1 MLKRLSYFV
10 GALAL
15 GVFSC
20 AKKGMP
26 TGGPKDEVA
35 PKMMLTQPA
44 NASVEFKGNQFK
56 LFFDENITF
65 KDLEKQLI
73 VSPPLRNK
81 LSVMPMTGM
90 AKKMAIITIN
100 DTLQPNTT
108 YSFNFGKSIVDATEA
123 NPLSDF
129 KYLFSTGK
137 YLDSLKLSGFVRD
150 AELKKTEFPVSVFLY
165 EADSIYNDSVVYN
178 KNPRYVAIT
187 QDSLGTFSFENIK
200 QGKYRMVAIK
210 DKNENYRFDIAKEK
224 IGFYTQP
231 ISVPNDTIYR
241 VDVFKQIP
249 DFKPNKPIQSFGN
262 QLLLGYKGNPKN
274 VKVSIKNG
282 TEEIPSVI
290 TYFPKKDSLQVW
302 YKPLKADSLAVKIE
316 KDAFVKEFYV
326 KVKEKKSDSLAIS
339 VINSGTLHFREHF
352 ALKLNTPLESLD
364 VKKMKLFDADSTLI
378 SFKTNYIPLERKIEI
393 LFKKEPA
400 TKYVFIAEPGAIQD
414 LFGTEN
420 DKMLSFKIETKELT
434 EYGNLKVNIQ
444 NAKRFPVLVQ
454 LTNEKGEVLAEQ
466 SVLKN
471 QSVLFEGLL
480 PSLYQMRAVYDDNVN
495 QIWDTGHY
503 LKKIQPEEIVY
514 FPKPLDVR
522 MNWDIDQN
530 FDLSK

>member
-1 MLKRLSYFV
+1 MFKRLSYFIV
-10 GALAL
+10 VFALV
-15 GVFSC
+15 VFSC

-26 TGGPKDEVA
+26 TGGPKDETA
-35 PKMMLTQPA
+35 PKILLVQPA
-44 NASVEFKGNQFK
+44 NASVEFTGNQFK
-56 LFFDENITF
+56 LFFNENIAF

-81 LSVMPMTGM
+81 LSVMPMAGM
-90 AKKMAIITIN
+90 SKKMAVITIN

-123 NPLSDF
+123 NPLPDF
-129 KYLFSTGK
+129 KYIFSTGK
-137 YLDSLKLSGFVRD
+137 YLDSLKLTGFVRD
-150 AELKKTEFPVSVFLY
+150 AELQKTEFPVSVFLY
-165 EADSIYNDSVVYN
+165 EADADYNDSVVYN

-241 VDVFKQIP
+241 LDIFKEIP
-249 DFKPNKPIQSFGN
+249 DFKPNKPSQSLGN
-262 QLLLGYKGNPKN
+262 QLLMGYKGNPKN
-274 VKVSIKNG
+274 VKVSVKNG
-282 TEEIPSVI
+282 TEVIPSVT
-290 TYFPKKDSLQVW
+290 TYFPKKDSLQIW
-302 YKPLKADSLAVKIE
+302 YKPLKADSLAVKVE
-316 KDAFVKEFYV
+316 KDLFSKEFYV
-326 KVKEKKSDSLAIS
+326 KIKEKKSDSLAITA
-339 VINSGTLHFREHF
+339 VNSGTLHFRETF
-352 ALKLNTPLESLD
+352 ALKLNTPLEVLD
-364 VKKMKLFDADSTLI
+364 VNKIKLLNADSTLV
-378 SFKTNYIPLERKIEI
+378 SFKASYIPLERKIEI
-393 LFKKEPA
+393 IFKKEPA
-400 TKYVFIAEPGAIQD
+400 TKYTLKVQPNAIQD
-414 LFGTEN
+414 FFGKYNTKDLKYN
-420 DKMLSFKIETKELT
+420 LETKELT

-454 LTNEKGEVLAEQ
+454 LTNEKGEILAEQ

-480 PSLYQMRAVYDDNVN
+480 PSMYQMRAVYDENAN
-495 QIWDTGHY
+495 QIWDTGNY
-503 LKKIQPEEIVY
+503 LKKVQPEEIVY

-530 FDLSK
+530 FDLNK

>member
-1 MLKRLSYFV
+1 MLKRLSYFIV
-10 GALAL
+10 ALAL
-15 GVFSC
+15 GVYSC

-26 TGGPKDEVA
+26 TGGPKDETA
-35 PKMMLTQPA
+35 PKMLLTQPT
-44 NASVEFKGNQFK
+44 NASLGFTGSQFK

-81 LSVMPMTGM
+81 LSVVPMAGM
-90 AKKMAIITIN
+90 SKKIAVITIN

-123 NPLSDF
+123 NPLADF

-165 EADSIYNDSVVYN
+165 EADEDFNDSVIYK

-200 QGKYRMVAIK
+200 AGKYKMVAIK
-210 DKNENYRFDIAKEK
+210 DKNENYRFDVAKEK
-224 IGFYTQP
+224 IGFYGKT
-231 ISVPNDTIYR
+231 ITVPNDTIYR
-241 VDVFKQIP
+241 LDIFKEIM
-249 DFKPNKPIQSFGN
+249 DFAPNRPSQTLGN
-262 QLLLGYKGNPKN
+262 QLLLGYKGNSKN

-282 TEEIPSVI
+282 TEAVPSV
-290 TYFPKKDSLQVW
+290 TTNFPNKDSLQIW
-302 YKPLKADSLAVKIE
+302 YKPLKADSLSVRVE
-316 KDAFVKEFYV
+316 KDKWSKDFYV
-326 KVKEKKSDSLAIS
+326 KIREKKSDSLNVTA
-339 VINSGTLHFREHF
+339 INSGTLNFRDTF
-352 ALKLNTPLESLD
+352 ALKLSTPLETLD
-364 VKKMKLFDADSTLI
+364 IKKIQLFDADSTLI
-378 SFKTNYIPLERKIEI
+378 SFKANYIPLDRKIEI
-393 LFKKEPA
+393 DFKKEPA
-400 TKYVFIAEPGAIQD
+400 TKYVLVVQPNAIQD
-414 LFGTEN
+414 FFGTWN
-420 DKMLSFKIETKELT
+420 TKSLKFKLETKELT
-434 EYGNLKVNIQ
+434 AYGNLKVNIQ
-444 NAKRFPVLVQ
+444 NAKRFPMLVQ
-454 LTNEKGEVLAEQ
+454 LTDEKGVILAEQ
-466 SVLKN
+466 SITKN
-471 QSVLFEGLL
+471 QSVFFEGLL
-480 PSLYQMRAVYDDNVN
+480 PKMYQIRAVYDDNSN
-495 QIWDTGHY
+495 NLWDTGNY